1 MSDFQKTRPGE
12 PIRGLSSRAWNRML
26 DTVNPGATINNP
38 EAFEPRPINF
48 SIIGFNPATG
58 TAPGT
63 AVPQWGCVCIT
74 GVRPA
79 PAGSATGTALQQFE
93 RQPAIVVGQP
103 TEETRGRFAVALE
116 PVGGGRSGLFAI
128 DGVVQVKLDVLS
140 TTHKFATPKAGTTY
154 RMVSAAAGEATILW
168 ADNATAGNDRWA
180 LVRIG
185 ASAGGGLKLGKITG
199 SWSKGTTAVVWEH
212 DGEGQQVTGPTGV
225 TGSTGVTGINVSIT
239 GVNRFATV
247 SVASGA
253 TGGKWVAMGLI
264 GDHWHLI
271 AAEC

>member
-12 PIRGLSSRAWNRML
+12 PIKGLSSRAWNRML
-26 DTVNPGATINNP
+26 DTVNPGASINNP

-79 PAGSATGTALQQFE
+79 PSGTATGTALQQFE

-103 TEETRGRFAVALE
+103 TAETGGRFAVALE

-140 TTHKFATPKAGTTY
+140 TTHKFATPKVGTAY
-154 RMVSAAAGEATILW
+154 RMESADAGEATILW
-168 ADNATAGNDRWA
+168 ADNATTGNDRWA

-185 ASAGGGLKLGKITG
+185 SAAGGSQVILGKITG
-199 SWSKGTTAVVWEH
+199 TWTKGTTATVYKYSG
-212 DGEGQQVTGPTGV
+212 DTATGITGPSGALATV
-225 TGSTGVTGINVSIT
+225 T

-247 SVASGA
+247 NVVG
-253 TGGKWVAMGLI
+253 TGPTGPKWVALGLI
-264 GDHWHLI
+264 GATWHLI
-271 AAEC
+271 AAECSG

>member
-12 PIRGLSSRAWNRML
+12 PIKGLSSRAWNRML
-26 DTVNPGATINNP
+26 DTVNPGASINNP

-79 PAGSATGTALQQFE
+79 PSGTATGTALQQFG

-103 TEETRGRFAVALE
+103 TAETGGRFAVALE

-154 RMVSAAAGEATILW
+154 RMESADAGEATILW
-168 ADNATAGNDRWA
+168 ADNATTGNDRWA

-185 ASAGGGLKLGKITG
+185 SAAGGSQVILGKITG
-199 SWSKGTTAVVWEH
+199 TWTKGTTGVVWQH
-212 DGEGQQVTGPTGV
+212 SGVNGSQTTGPSGA
-225 TGSTGVTGINVSIT
+225 VSVT

-247 SVASGA
+247 AVGTGSGESS
-253 TGGKWVAMGLI
+253 KWVALARI
-264 GDHWHLI
+264 DLHWHLI